1 MAADRPDGGGGP
13 ASPPIQS
20 TIRHALA
27 WLLTIEAAVASLAFA
42 GVAALIL
49 FDVLGRE
56 FFNKGLF
63 GAQKYAVYATV
74 VAGFLGLVLATAT
87 GRHLKAEVARPLTP
101 PGWDAVVERLSD
113 LVSAA
118 MFIVL
123 GVVALIY
130 VSETF
135 AADERAAVLYIPIW
149 PMQLV
154 LPYAFFSCAL
164 RHLVFAAFPALRP
177 DGNAETGGGM

>member
-1 MAADRPDGGGGP
+1 MAADRQAGGGEP
-13 ASPPIQS
+13 TSPPLQS
-20 TIRHALA
+20 TIRRALA
-27 WLLTIEAAVASLAFA
+27 VLLTVEAAVASLAFA
-42 GVAALIL
+42 SVAALIL

-56 FFNKGLF
+56 LFNRGLF

-74 VAGFLGLVLATAT
+74 VAGFLGLVLATAS

-101 PGWDAVVERLSD
+101 PDWEPVVERLSD

-118 MFIVL
+118 LFIVL
-123 GVVALIY
+123 GIVALTY

-149 PMQLV
+149 PMQIV

-164 RHLVFAAFPALRP
+164 RHVLFAAFPALRP
-177 DGNAETGGGM
+177 DGNAETGGGV